1 VTLTYEEKHSALW
14 QKLKQHLG
22 EEIQRLREKND
33 GQHDEVA
40 TAKLRGR
47 IAALKELSALDA
59 DPIAVTGE

>member
-1 VTLTYEEKHSALW
+1 MTLTFEEKHSAVW
-14 QKLKQHLG
+14 KKLKLHMA

-33 GQHDEVA
+33 GQHDDVA